1 MAAKSTFLNWLAKD
15 DLTKIIHGLFSLAEI
30 YKDEQI
36 LSNASFQS
44 GRLKALEEK
53 RIKNL
58 ISLNDEHI
66 ETAKIRD
73 ALMSIIQNLPDD
85 WTLEE
90 RENMSIASASLFKSK
105 WKKYAAYFAAAIA
118 LLAGITEFSGYNLKD
133 IFQKSGNAATPNQI
147 QPFTPKAST
156 TGENSPAII
165 TDEGDVN
172 INYGE
177 PKTKKDSTSQMK
189 TPQK

>member
-1 MAAKSTFLNWLAKD
+1 MAIKSIFLNWLAND
-15 DLTKIIHGLFSLAEI
+15 DLKKVFQGLFSLAEK
-30 YKDEQI
+30 YKDEQLHI
-36 LSNASFQS
+36 NTSFQS

-66 ETAKIRD
+66 ETAKIRN

-90 RENMSIASASLFKSK
+90 RENMSIASASQFKSK

-118 LLAGITEFSGYNLKD
+118 LLAGIAELSGYNLRD
-133 IFQKSGNAATPNQI
+133 IFQKNGNTATPNQI
-147 QPFTPKAST
+147 QPSTPKAST

-165 TDEGDVN
+165 TDEGNVN

-177 PKTKKDSTSQMK
+177 SKPKNDSINQIKTSEK
-189 TPQK
+189 